1 MRLIAKQPGSRT
13 GQELISR
20 AQIHLTI
27 SRRRHQLQPPAFQQT
42 QHLPHIPRPRHR
54 HMKHRPRRSP
64 HRLRRLRIHRIP
76 RKNHRI
82 RPQSIRNPH
91 QRTRIPRIIRPH
103 RHSHQPGTT
112 TQRLPHPP
120 QHRTAHRKN
129 PRRRRSIRQRPGR
142 PRSNRVHK
150 HLHMARSHHNIRKP
164 LCRLRGYKHIGGGTR
179 SNSGLYG
186 VGAFDDEPPLLSSD
200 RCPM

>member
-1 MRLIAKQPGSRT
+1 
-13 GQELISR
+13 
-20 AQIHLTI
+20 
-27 SRRRHQLQPPAFQQT
+27 
-42 QHLPHIPRPRHR
+42 
-54 HMKHRPRRSP
+54 MKHRPRRSP

-91 QRTRIPRIIRPH
+91 QRTRIPRIIRTH

-112 TQRLPHPP
+112 TQRLPHSP

-142 PRSNRVHK
+142 PRSNRGTNTCIWPAATTISANRFAASAVINTSVAEPVATAASTELEPSTMNLPSFLLTAVRCSFAALTMRGVRSVNASVK
-150 HLHMARSHHNIRKP
+150 SRLLIHLMVAGSK
-164 LCRLRGYKHIGGGTR
+164 
-179 SNSGLYG
+179 NSTT
-186 VGAFDDEPPLLSSD
+186 PLLGSGGV
-200 RCPM
+200 RMF